1 MSYIVYREEEERRAG
16 GILVIQLSG
25 LPVKIQVTSCKFEEV
40 GQGTCRILHITQFTE
55 KSANRQTVLTC
66 I

>member
-1 MSYIVYREEEERRAG
+1 MG

-55 KSANRQTVLTC
+55 RSANRLTVLTC